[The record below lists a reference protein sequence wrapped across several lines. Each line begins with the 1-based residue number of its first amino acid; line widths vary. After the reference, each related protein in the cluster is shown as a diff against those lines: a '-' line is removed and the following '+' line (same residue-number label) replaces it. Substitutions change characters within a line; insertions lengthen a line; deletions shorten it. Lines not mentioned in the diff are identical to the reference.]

1 MEVVSCDSHMTLCIL
16 YVNKCGWFVHV
27 NLHVSCVHVCA
38 CVCLCERCACLCVS
52 DVPVWGVSMIMCARC
67 VCLCVVC
74 VQDVSVIV

>member
-38 CVCLCERCACLCVS
+38 CVCLCVHIIHCLLSLFV
-52 DVPVWGVSMIMCARC
+52 AREQ
-67 VCLCVVC
+67 L
-74 VQDVSVIV
+74 